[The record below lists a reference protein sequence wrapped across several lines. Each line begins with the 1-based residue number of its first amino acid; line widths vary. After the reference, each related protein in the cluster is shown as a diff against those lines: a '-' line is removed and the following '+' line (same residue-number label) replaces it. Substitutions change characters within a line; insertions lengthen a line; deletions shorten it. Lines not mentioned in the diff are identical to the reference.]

1 MLYTNNTKQINQGK
15 TMTQSQQYDEQKQET
30 ADRFR
35 EMDAVD
41 EVLQDLKS
49 LRGTS
54 TFTSESLEV
63 LIEAIEEYINYD
75 ESLEYILRQI
85 PVEVKALLV
94 G

>member
-1 MLYTNNTKQINQGK
+1 MTKVQE
-15 TMTQSQQYDEQKQET
+15 QQYDNQKRET

-41 EVLQDLKS
+41 EVLHDIKS

-54 TFTSESLEV
+54 FDEETLED
-63 LIEAIEEYINYD
+63 LIEQIEEYVHYD

-85 PVEVKALLV
+85 PIEVKALLV

>member
-1 MLYTNNTKQINQGK
+1 MTKA
-15 TMTQSQQYDEQKQET
+15 QQYDEQKQET
-30 ADRFR
+30 ADRYR

-49 LRGTS
+49 LTGTS

-85 PVEVKALLV
+85 PVDIKALLV